1 MSYNR
6 RTVPGA
12 ARAFWRKDE
21 NDCSICY
28 RGTAVGGGRGV
39 RVRAGRAGEAATRSA
54 GASGAGILSADAGAQ
69 LVQAE
74 WMLNYSR
81 PQGLFHS

>member
-1 MSYNR
+1 M
-6 RTVPGA
+6 
-12 ARAFWRKDE
+12 
-21 NDCSICY
+21 
-28 RGTAVGGGRGV
+28 GGGRGV

-69 LVQAE
+69 LIQAE